1 MAVTDLSLPSPRTVA
16 GRGRPRRRRMLAR
29 LARLRGGDRIALG
42 LFALLVAVTTF
53 GPLLMSTD
61 PRATS
66 ADAFAAPGSAGH
78 LLGTDESGRDLLVR
92 LLVGTRTSLWS
103 AIGAV
108 AAAMVI
114 GALVGLVAGAWGG
127 WIDWLLMRV
136 TEVFL
141 ALPGTLLA
149 IAVVASFGASLRNTL
164 LAVTAVWWPWYAR
177 IVRNEVWALSHRPHL
192 DAARLAGVGPWR
204 RARRHLLPGVWA
216 PLFVTGSLDVG
227 ALVLVLSGLSFF
239 GLGAPPPTPE
249 LGAMTARG
257 LDYLL
262 EYWWIPVL
270 PALGISVLAFT
281 ANLAGEAVRSL
292 TERT

>member
-1 MAVTDLSLPSPRTVA
+1 MAVTDLAPLATPAWRP
-16 GRGRPRRRRMLAR
+16 GLRPRRVLAR
-29 LARLRGGDRIALG
+29 VGRLGIGDRLALA
-42 LFALLVAVTTF
+42 LFGAVALVTTV
-53 GPLLMSTD
+53 GPMLLSTK
-61 PRATS
+61 PNATS
-66 ADAFAAPGSAGH
+66 AEPFAGPGSAGH
-78 LLGTDESGRDLLVR
+78 LLGTDESGRDMLVR

-103 AIGAV
+103 ALAAV
-108 AAAMVI
+108 GAAMLV
-114 GALVGLVAGAWGG
+114 GAFVGLVAGAAGG
-127 WIDWLLMRV
+127 VVDWVLMRV
-136 TEVFL
+136 TDVFL

-177 IVRNEVWALSHRPHL
+177 IVRNEVWALSHRPHI
-192 DAARLAGVGPWR
+192 DAARLSGVRGWR
-204 RARRHLLPGVWA
+204 RARRHLLPGVWS

-239 GLGAPPPTPE
+239 GLGAPPPNAE

-270 PALGISVLAFT
+270 PAIGISILAFT

-292 TERT
+292 LEKR